1 MKTLETKI
9 GTNRGRKRIW
19 IEGNNLALN
28 GWQTGDHYTRH
39 ECDGGFV
46 LTKNP
51 SAKLKVAKGKQGR
64 PVLDLCG
71 GYVERVLGEYEKAV
85 VTICNDKITIKGASA
100 IAAMLTLAA

>member
-28 GWQTGDHYTRH
+28 GWQTGEHYTRH
-39 ECDGGFV
+39 EHKGGFV

-51 SAKLKVAKGKQGR
+51 SGKLKVAKGKQGR

-71 GYVERVLGEYEKAV
+71 EYVERVLGEYEKAV
-85 VTICNDKITIKGASA
+85 VVIKPNAITIVGRASV
-100 IAAMLTLAA
+100 AMILAA

>member
-28 GWQTGDHYTRH
+28 GWQTGDHYTRR
-39 ECDGGFV
+39 ECDGGFI

-71 GYVERVLGEYEKAV
+71 EYVERVLGEYEKAV
-85 VTICNDKITIKGASA
+85 ATIEPNTITIVGKASVSM
-100 IAAMLTLAA
+100 ILAA